1 MGFRFWRRV
10 KVAPG
15 ITLNLSKSG
24 ASFSFGVPGA
34 RLTFG
39 PRGKRATVGLPGTG
53 LFYTT
58 KVGASSRSLAARS
71 AAERSRSSRSRSRR
85 STRTASPEATS
96 VSPKDRLTLG
106 FFQRL
111 VTPDSEEAFVDGC
124 KALLEND
131 PESALKHF
139 ARGAD
144 AWADAA
150 YMAGILSLKLGRFED
165 AVKYLAR
172 AADQSRELGKLFRKY
187 QVDSVWS
194 VPITDHIIAHVGAN
208 IRGVWLALT
217 EAYQALGR
225 FDEAIACLE
234 KLRHLEPNDL
244 VVKVSLAELL
254 LQTRPQDRR
263 ACARVV
269 RLAEGVENDSAVAA
283 ALLLYK
289 ARALRQLGMLEAARE
304 TLTTAL
310 RRKKD
315 RPPELLHALL
325 YERALVYEEL
335 GRHARARTDLQR
347 IFADDPDY
355 EDVARRLGL

>member
-10 KVAPG
+10 KIAPG

-24 ASFSFGVPGA
+24 ASFSFGRPGA

-39 PRGKRATVGLPGTG
+39 PRGTRATVGLPGTG
-53 LFYTT
+53 LFYTKKLGT
-58 KVGASSRSLAARS
+58 SSRLPAVRS
-71 AAERSRSSRSRSRR
+71 PERRSRSSRSRTQRDADAS
-85 STRTASPEATS
+85 SPEGVS

-124 KALLEND
+124 RALVEGKPVEALAHFCR
-131 PESALKHF
+131 SAYE
-139 ARGAD
+139 
-144 AWADAA
+144 WADAA
-150 YMAGILSLKLGRFED
+150 YMAGVLSLKLGRFDD
-165 AVKYLAR
+165 AVKYLKQ
-172 AADQSRELGKLFRKY
+172 AAEKSRELGKLFRKY
-187 QVDSVWS
+187 ELESVWS
-194 VPITDHIIAHVGAN
+194 VPITDHIVAHVGAN

-234 KLRHLEPNDL
+234 KLRRLEPDDL

-254 LQTRPQDRR
+254 METRPHDRR
-263 ACARVV
+263 TCARVV

-304 TLTTAL
+304 TLTRAL
-310 RRKKD
+310 RRRKD
-315 RPPELLHALL
+315 RPLELLHALR
-325 YERALVYEEL
+325 YERAMVYEEL
-335 GRHARARTDLQR
+335 GQHSRARADLQR
-347 IFADDPDY
+347 IFAEDPDY